1 MKSSVLRSEIRTKAE
16 EYKPFLKDFEI
27 INPSSFYPFLI
38 IKQNLLLPTS
48 LEHIYSHYFLLR
60 LEQGIKVHFA
70 SPNRASLVAQMV

>member
-38 IKQNLLLPTS
+38 VKQNLLPPHFFRTHLFPLFFTASRTS
-48 LEHIYSHYFLLR
+48 H
-60 LEQGIKVHFA
+60 
-70 SPNRASLVAQMV
+70 